1 VLLTLFL
8 AQTNCLTEM
17 FIEDAL
23 ARARSLDDHLS
34 KTGETVGPLHGLPV
48 SLKDQFCVAGYETVM
63 GQLVMRQRVSSFH
76 DQQDM
81 FHGLDGLQRKIPSS
95 LTC

>member
-1 VLLTLFL
+1 MV
-8 AQTNCLTEM
+8 QTNCLTEM

-23 ARARSLDDHLS
+23 DRAQSLDDHLS

-48 SLKDQFCVAGYETVM
+48 SLKDQFCVAGYETIM
-63 GQLVMRQRVSSFH
+63 GKLITRQGVPSFY

-81 FHGLDGLQRKIPSS
+81 FHGSDGLQRRTLSL